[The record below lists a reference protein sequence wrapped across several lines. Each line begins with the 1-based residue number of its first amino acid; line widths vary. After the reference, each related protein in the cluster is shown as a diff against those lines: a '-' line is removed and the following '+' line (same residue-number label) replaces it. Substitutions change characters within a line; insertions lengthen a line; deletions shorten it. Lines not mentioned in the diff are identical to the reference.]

1 MSAGGR
7 EFEFLAKSNEERE
20 RWVSAV
26 KSAVRH
32 SAVCRLGHTL
42 IQGARSEL
50 ARPGWLLSQ
59 QLRVKRLMASHAAQA
74 VSGGLILAA
83 YGVTLAAAA
92 LRPSSAPDAPG
103 DSDARAHG
111 LQAVSAVTAVASLE
125 MVLTTLFTM
134 ELALHVFSGWMDSYR
149 AFCADPLQL
158 LDVLVV
164 AALLA
169 RAASDRVPPLA
180 VCRLV
185 RLVRL
190 ALLLRKDRFPLLTMQ
205 VLSLPVRACV
215 RTCVRVSSD

>member
-1 MSAGGR
+1 VSAGGR

-42 IQGARSEL
+42 IQGARNEL
-50 ARPGWLLSQ
+50 ARPAWLLSQ
-59 QLRVKRLMASHAAQA
+59 QLRVKRLMASHGAQA

-83 YGVTLAAAA
+83 YGVALAAAA
-92 LRPSSAPDAPG
+92 LRPSVAPDAPG

-111 LQAVSAVTAVASLE
+111 LQAVTAVASLE
-125 MVLTTLFTM
+125 MVLTTLFAM

-158 LDVLVV
+158 LDVFVV

-190 ALLLRKDRFPLLTMQ
+190 ALQLPKDRFPLLTMQ
-205 VLSLPVRACV
+205 VLFLPVRACA
-215 RTCVRVSSD
+215 RTCVRACVL